1 MSNPQH
7 FHWGGIGRWLP
18 GLVISSIAIVLLVRL
33 ANWQEVGGTLA
44 TMELFW
50 LLPALFFY
58 VVGINLRAW
67 CWMILLQKRVH
78 YKRCFLTLNEG
89 YLLNNLFPFR
99 LGELGR
105 MVLLAQSTGISAFFI
120 LSTIVI
126 ERIYDLAIAGG
137 LLLATVPFTLKL
149 DAAQPIAI
157 SILGL
162 VGLGLLALF
171 LLARY
176 RNWVKDKLEK
186 VTTDNTSFRKKVFPR
201 LMASLDG
208 LAVLAQ
214 PNFFLLSIC
223 LMLGNWLCGVIE
235 IHILLNSVGIQAP
248 YWWAGFALGV
258 VSLGIALPSAPAGL
272 GVYEIAMVGA
282 LSLLGVPAAQ
292 ALAVA
297 IVAHLIHICVTG
309 VIGVYALFKDGETLA
324 GLYQRLRVAR

>member
-1 MSNPQH
+1 LSNPQH
-7 FHWGGIGRWLP
+7 LRWRGIGRWLP
-18 GLVISSIAIVLLVRL
+18 GLLISSIAIVLLIRL
-33 ANWQEVGGTLA
+33 ANWQEVAEALA
-44 TMELFW
+44 AIELYW

-58 VVGINLRAW
+58 LVGINLRAW
-67 CWMILLQKRVH
+67 CWMILLQKKAH

-89 YLLNNLFPFR
+89 YLLNNIFPLR

-105 MVLLAQSTGISAFFI
+105 MILMAQATGISAFFV

-126 ERIYDLAIAGG
+126 ERTYDLAIAGG
-137 LLLATVPFTLKL
+137 LLFATVPFTLKL
-149 DAAQPIAI
+149 ETAQTIAM
-157 SILGL
+157 SVLGL
-162 VGLGLLALF
+162 VSLGLLALF

-176 RNWVKDKLEK
+176 RDWVKVKLERI
-186 VTTDNTSFRKKVFPR
+186 TAENTLLRKKVFPR

-214 PNFFLLSIC
+214 PNLFLLSIS

-248 YWWAGFALGV
+248 YWWAGFVLGV
-258 VSLGIALPSAPAGL
+258 VSLGIALPSAPAGI
-272 GVYEIAMVGA
+272 GVYEVAMVGA

-297 IVAHLIHICVTG
+297 IVAHLIHISVTG
-309 VIGVYALFKDGETLA
+309 VIGVYALFQDGETLT
-324 GLYQRLRVAR
+324 GLYRRLRVAR